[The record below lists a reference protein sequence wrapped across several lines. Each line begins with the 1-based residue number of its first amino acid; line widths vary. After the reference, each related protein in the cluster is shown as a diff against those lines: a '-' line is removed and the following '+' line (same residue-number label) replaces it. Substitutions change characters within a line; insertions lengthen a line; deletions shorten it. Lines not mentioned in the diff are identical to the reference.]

1 MEAKKKNERI
11 NRKMTKIK
19 TKTKMSLYTTTAL
32 FTTNKRHNNKI
43 DKSDII

>member
-11 NRKMTKIK
+11 NRKMTKI
-19 TKTKMSLYTTTAL
+19 KTKMSLYTTTAL